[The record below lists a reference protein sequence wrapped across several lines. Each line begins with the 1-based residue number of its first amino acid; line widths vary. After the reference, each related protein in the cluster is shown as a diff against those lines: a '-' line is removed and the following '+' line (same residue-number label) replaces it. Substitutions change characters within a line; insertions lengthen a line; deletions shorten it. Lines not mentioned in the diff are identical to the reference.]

1 MYALTDLKQLF
12 LWTDLFFHAEYTR
25 MINET
30 VKLILQHCKQ
40 LEGTDDDDRALELA
54 YICEFMCNGEP
65 TRIGRIVA
73 TLLQSNQEV
82 TYFKVKQIS
91 ELLEQSNKNASE
103 NSSVPN

>member
-1 MYALTDLKQLF
+1 MYSLTDSKQLF
-12 LWTDLFFHAEYTR
+12 LWTDLYFHAEDVH
-25 MINET
+25 MIKET

-65 TRIGRIVA
+65 TRTGRIIA

-91 ELLEQSNKNASE
+91 ELLEQTNKNSSE
-103 NSSVPN
+103 NMSASN

>member
-1 MYALTDLKQLF
+1 M
-12 LWTDLFFHAEYTR
+12 FFQAESTR

-65 TRIGRIVA
+65 TRTGRIIA

>member
-1 MYALTDLKQLF
+1 
-12 LWTDLFFHAEYTR
+12 

-65 TRIGRIVA
+65 TRTGRIIA

-91 ELLEQSNKNASE
+91 ELLGNSEE
-103 NSSVPN
+103 NSFKNWRF